1 MLLKK
6 MFPSFTLFTTLYC
19 LFKYSLKKHAAKK
32 SNILLIWFV
41 TFLAG
46 CTTTQ
51 PVNNIKQGY
60 TSDIIKREKNLVRL
74 TTWQVK
80 GKIAFINS
88 EERKS
93 ASLFWNKSNAN
104 QQLNLTTYLGINV
117 LKLTSDGGIHT
128 IEVDGETYQ
137 DEDLDS
143 LIESLVDMRF
153 PTEALSYW
161 IKAIP
166 YNNND
171 SFTFNAESQL
181 PLTLSSHYNGHNWL
195 IKYSSY
201 QTIQKG
207 EQTIAVPNK
216 IKITSADLTINIA
229 INHWTI

>member
-1 MLLKK
+1 

-32 SNILLIWFV
+32 SNILLILFV

-51 PVNNIKQGY
+51 PVNNIKPGY
-60 TSDIIKREKNLVRL
+60 TSDIIKREQMLAQL

-93 ASLFWNKSNAN
+93 ASLYWNKSNTK

-117 LKLTSDGGIHT
+117 LKLNSDEGNHT
-128 IEVDGETYQ
+128 IEVDGKTYL
-137 DEDLDS
+137 DNDLDS

-171 SFTFNAESQL
+171 SFTFNSDSQL
-181 PLTLSSHYNGHNWL
+181 PLTLSSHYNGYNWL
-195 IKYSSY
+195 ITYASY

-207 EQTIAVPNK
+207 EKTIAVPNK
-216 IKITSADLTINIA
+216 IKITSSDLTINIA

>member
-1 MLLKK
+1 MLI
-6 MFPSFTLFTTLYC
+6 TLL
-19 LFKYSLKKHAAKK
+19 SA
-32 SNILLIWFV
+32 
-41 TFLAG
+41 

-51 PVNNIKQGY
+51 PINDIKPSY
-60 TSDIIKREKNLVRL
+60 TSDIIKREKTLAQL

-88 EERKS
+88 VERKS
-93 ASLFWNKSNAN
+93 ASLFWNKSNTN

-117 LKLTSDGGIHT
+117 LKLTSADSMHT
-128 IEVDGETYQ
+128 IEVDGESYQ
-137 DEDLDS
+137 DENLDS

-171 SFTFNAESQL
+171 SFTFSPESQL
-181 PLTLSSHYNGHNWL
+181 PKTLTSQYNGYHWL
-195 IKYSSY
+195 IQYSSY

-207 EQTIAVPNK
+207 DTTITLPNK

-229 INHWTI
+229 INDWTI